1 MIWDMVISKL
11 IWLGIRYL
19 TLRSR
24 DMARDYLSEK
34 FEVIKLY
41 NYRVYVWLI
50 LEFLLW
56 WIYDVLENSSNKR
69 LELKS
74 VVARNNLWDLFE
86 VWYFEINMKRRGLC
100 TLRVW

>member
-1 MIWDMVISKL
+1 
-11 IWLGIRYL
+11 
-19 TLRSR
+19 
-24 DMARDYLSEK
+24 MARDYLSEK

-56 WIYDVLENSSNKR
+56 WIFDVLENSSNKR

-74 VVARNNLWDLFE
+74 VIARNNLWDLFG
-86 VWYFEINMKRRGLC
+86 VWYSEINMKRRGYVLWEFDNITTC
-100 TLRVW
+100 QRFDEFA

>member
-56 WIYDVLENSSNKR
+56 WIFDVLENSSNKR

-74 VVARNNLWDLFE
+74 VIARNNLWDLFG
-86 VWYFEINMKRRGLC
+86 VWYSEINMKRQGLC